1 MSSKTIRKENSHPIV
16 VHLESETFSYSP
28 TFITKAELH
37 TPATPEPSSLRLTSS
52 TFPKKKRYQTEQFKL
67 SFLASLRDAEEK
79 CYDIN
84 DISFFELGGNEE

>member
-1 MSSKTIRKENSHPIV
+1 MKLILTLFTCLFVTGCAYAQN
-16 VHLESETFSYSP
+16 FSDYF

-37 TPATPEPSSLRLTSS
+37 TPVTPEPSSLRLTSS
-52 TFPKKKRYQTEQFKL
+52 TSPKKKRYQTEQFKL

-84 DISFFELGGNEE
+84 NISFFELGGNEE